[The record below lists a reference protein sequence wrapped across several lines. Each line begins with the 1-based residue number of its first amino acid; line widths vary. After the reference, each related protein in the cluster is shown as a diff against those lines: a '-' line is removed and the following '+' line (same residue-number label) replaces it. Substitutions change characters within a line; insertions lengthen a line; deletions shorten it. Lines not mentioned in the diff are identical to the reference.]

1 MGDYRDYAELGYVV
15 RGYPPFSGIT
25 EEEDLR
31 GRVEAL
37 RRAKI
42 EAWHKSRLLK
52 RPYKLPMER
61 PYAMEAVVE

>member
-1 MGDYRDYAELGYVV
+1 MGDYRDYAGLGYVV
-15 RGYPPFSGIT
+15 RGYPPFTGIT

-42 EAWHKSRLLK
+42 EAWYKSRLLK
-52 RPYKLPMER
+52 RPYQLPRER
-61 PYAMEAVVE
+61 PHAAD